1 MAQGG
6 HPVILEHKVQEILP
20 FLKPYE
26 HGPFLEVTQLKPSIL
41 NKHSRQIMFNVCN
54 PKQIEVSGGFLF
66 IKSTHLMVTIQTH
79 PVKWDCQR
87 TESDIYLLR
96 RLL

>member
-1 MAQGG
+1 
-6 HPVILEHKVQEILP
+6 
-20 FLKPYE
+20 
-26 HGPFLEVTQLKPSIL
+26 
-41 NKHSRQIMFNVCN
+41 MFNVCN